1 MPTSTTLASFTLATA
16 LLLVL
21 PGPAVLFVVTRSAT
35 LGLRR
40 GLLGTLGV
48 ECGSLVHVGA
58 AAAGVSAVLT
68 RSDVAFALV
77 KYAGA
82 AYLCLLGVRQ
92 LRGAGTGHAG
102 ADGGSASSRA
112 FADGFVVEA
121 LNPKTALFFIAFLPQ
136 FVDPARGAGRRRG
149 PGAADRADPDLGHHR
164 SPPRLTQPH
173 PRWGVRPRC
182 GPLRRAWRGRCAR
195 RRSCG

>member
-21 PGPAVLFVVTRSAT
+21 PGPGGAV
-35 LGLRR
+35 RR
-40 GLLGTLGV
+40 HAQRHARPAAGLLGTLGV

-92 LRGAGTGHAG
+92 LRGAGTGHA
-102 ADGGSASSRA
+102 A
-112 FADGFVVEA
+112 
-121 LNPKTALFFIAFLPQ
+121 PTA
-136 FVDPARGAGRRRG
+136 ARPPRG
-149 PGAADRADPDLGHHR
+149 P
-164 SPPRLTQPH
+164 SPTGSS
-173 PRWGVRPRC
+173 W
-182 GPLRRAWRGRCAR
+182 RR
-195 RRSCG
+195 